1 MSKTAKIVL
10 GVIALIIVVPMIAAL
25 ALYNKGVRNVRT
37 MMSGSSYSSMDLSA
51 AGLISP
57 RDKMVSE
64 QTMAMPPMQPRVSD
78 ENMRIAQPPSVDN
91 QSSPRL
97 IVKNGSLS
105 LVVKDVGNALV
116 SIKTYAES
124 NGGYVV
130 ESNTYKSGSIP
141 YGVIIVRIPAK
152 IFEVGVGNV
161 KSLGEVVSE
170 SIHGSDVTAEY
181 VDLESQIKNLRASEQ
196 QFLEI
201 MKRAGS
207 ITEVLAVQNELT
219 RVRGQIEGIQG
230 RMKYLKES
238 AEMSSLTVNLST
250 DPSALPIVENDSSQW
265 KPVVVVKDALRNL
278 LEVGKGLVNM
288 LIWIVIFIPVWGGAI
303 VVAWFV
309 YKRTKKNSLRK

>member
-1 MSKTAKIVL
+1 MQ
-10 GVIALIIVVPMIAAL
+10 AL
-25 ALYNKGVRNVRT
+25 
-37 MMSGSSYSSMDLSA
+37 
-51 AGLISP
+51 
-57 RDKMVSE
+57 
-64 QTMAMPPMQPRVSD
+64 RV
-78 ENMRIAQPPSVDN
+78 
-91 QSSPRL
+91 
-97 IVKNGSLS
+97 
-105 LVVKDVGNALV
+105 
-116 SIKTYAES
+116 
-124 NGGYVV
+124 
-130 ESNTYKSGSIP
+130 P
-141 YGVIIVRIPAK
+141 YGVIVVRIPFK
-152 IFEVGVGNV
+152 IFEAGIGSV

-181 VDLESQIKNLRASEQ
+181 VDLDSQIKNLRASEQ

-278 LEVGKGLVNM
+278 LEVGKGLVNL
-288 LIWIVIFIPVWGGAI
+288 LIWAVIFIPVWGGAI
-303 VVAWFV
+303 AIAWFV
-309 YKRTKKNSLRK
+309 YKRMKKNSSRK